1 MTASMT
7 GYGRSSAASAL
18 GTVTVE
24 IKTVNSRYL
33 ELNFR
38 TDGVSPAMEELVR
51 QAVKRSVARGK
62 AAITVKFIPGEEGQH
77 ASVTV
82 NEALL
87 AAQIEAVRRAQR
99 RAGVKAQKLTPS
111 DLLAL
116 PAPWLRA
123 VCDPVSDEEVA
134 PLVEKAAEEA
144 LTGLLAM
151 RRWEGENLAGD
162 LSRRISALAAR
173 LPFLRE
179 KQEAVIAQYETRLR
193 HRIQTLL
200 SDAGASADESRIL
213 EEVAVYA
220 EKTDYT
226 EELVRFESHLK
237 QFDEAL
243 RTDEPVGRRLDF
255 LLQEINRE
263 INTMASKAGDL
274 SVVDCVIQMKTEL
287 EKIREQVQNLE

>member
-7 GYGRSSAASAL
+7 GYGRSNAASAL

-87 AAQIEAVRRAQR
+87 AAQIEAVRRAQQ

-123 VCDPVSDEEVA
+123 VCDPVSDEALA

-144 LTGLLAM
+144 LAGLLAM
-151 RRWEGENLAGD
+151 RRREGENLAGD
-162 LSRRISALAAR
+162 LSRRISVLAAR

-243 RTDEPVGRRLDF
+243 RADEPVGRRLDF